1 MGSPSLSF
9 RARDRTLGPHSS
21 RPDLQGH
28 GRPLDGIFEAQGV
41 GDALPLTGGH
51 LARGLQAGEDSDG
64 GQYQNSEGGLA

>member
-9 RARDRTLGPHSS
+9 RGEGQDVGPHSS

-41 GDALPLTGGH
+41 GDALPLAGGH

-64 GQYQNSEGGLA
+64 GQYQDGEGGLA